1 MAQNSPTPQTTLTS
15 FGIGSL
21 TCLVIASMVGSGVF
35 TTSGFTLASLGTPF
49 NVMLCWT
56 IGGCIAMCGA
66 IAYGRLATLMPQ
78 SGGEYLYLSR
88 NVDPLAGFL
97 VGWVSLIAGFSG
109 AIATAAIAFE
119 EYAVP
124 AHLRPA
130 WLPPDTV
137 AIFIVLFFGLAHG
150 LKSQWGRSL
159 QNVVVVVKLIALAL
173 FIVIAITSF
182 QSNNWYVAGNPAAA
196 PVGMNWFTE
205 MASALVWISLS
216 YLGFNAAIY
225 VAGESTTAA
234 TIVPRALVL
243 GTAIVTLLYLILN
256 LIFVTA
262 APYNTLAG
270 QAPVAALSAGAIGGP
285 WLESLIR
292 STVCL
297 GLLSSISGMVMSG
310 PRVYS
315 RMADDEVF
323 PTLFSL
329 RRQGLHRSIILQT
342 IIAAGLILLQRVLVD
357 AGFVENSLLGLFDY
371 LGTTLSLSSAC
382 CIATLF
388 LPTVRRRFEQSHAL
402 SDIAAAIYVVA
413 TIVFVVLMAANK
425 SEPGSVP
432 GLYHLTG
439 AAITVITG
447 VIAYSIFRKKNA

>member
-1 MAQNSPTPQTTLTS
+1 
-15 FGIGSL
+15 
-21 TCLVIASMVGSGVF
+21 
-35 TTSGFTLASLGTPF
+35 
-49 NVMLCWT
+49 
-56 IGGCIAMCGA
+56 MCGA
-66 IAYGRLATLMPQ
+66 VAYGRLAALMPQ

-88 NVDPLAGFL
+88 NVHPLAGFL

-124 AHLRPA
+124 GHLRPA
-130 WLPPDTV
+130 WLPPDAL
-137 AIFIVLFFGLAHG
+137 AIFIVVFFGLAHG
-150 LKSQWGRSL
+150 IKSLWGRFL
-159 QNVVVVVKLIALAL
+159 QNTVVVVKLVALAL
-173 FIVIAITSF
+173 FVLIAVATF
-182 QSNNWYVAGNPAAA
+182 QTHEWHVAGNRAEA
-196 PVGMNWFTE
+196 PTGMNWLTE
-205 MASALVWISLS
+205 IASALVWISLS

-225 VAGESTTAA
+225 VAGESTAAA
-234 TIVPRALVL
+234 TVVPRALIR
-243 GTAIVTLLYLILN
+243 GTAIVTSLYLILN

-262 APYNTLAG
+262 APYDTLAG

-292 STVCL
+292 LTVCL

-323 PTLFSL
+323 PNLFSL
-329 RRQGLHRSIILQT
+329 QRQGLNRSITLQT
-342 IIAAGLILLQRVLVD
+342 VVAAGLILLQRMLVN
-357 AGFVENSLLGLFDY
+357 AGYVENSLLGLFDY

-388 LPTVRRRFEQSHAL
+388 LPTVRQRFEQSHAL
-402 SDIAAAIYVVA
+402 ADIAAVIYVVA
-413 TIVFVVLMAANK
+413 TILFVVLMAANK
-425 SEPGSVP
+425 SHPTSIP

-439 AAITVITG
+439 AALTVVTG
-447 VIAYSIFRKKNA
+447 IIAYSIFCRKKSRA